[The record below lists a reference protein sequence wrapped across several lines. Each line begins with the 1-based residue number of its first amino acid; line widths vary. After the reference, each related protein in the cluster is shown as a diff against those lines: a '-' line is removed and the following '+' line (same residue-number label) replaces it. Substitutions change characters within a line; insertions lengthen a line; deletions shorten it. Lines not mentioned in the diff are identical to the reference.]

1 MSIRKAVVAI
11 ALALPLGVL
20 AENQEQL
27 TTKYTGFAGS
37 QENASSLVTGLREGK
52 EVSLTTEGVPTET
65 FTPPTKKMGYGNVD
79 NALALA
85 EASLKQQGVTN
96 PTPAQL
102 EAALMGGQITKADGT
117 IVEMKSILQ
126 MRADGQGWGQIA
138 HSLGFKGMGDVK
150 RAAKATPPT
159 PPTADTQAARG
170 ATKPERP
177 AKPERP
183 GKNR

>member
-1 MSIRKAVVAI
+1 MSIKKAVVAL
-11 ALALPLGVL
+11 ALALPLGAL

-27 TTKYTGFAGS
+27 TTKYTSLAGS
-37 QENASSLVTGLREGK
+37 QESASSLVTGLRDGK
-52 EVSLTTEGVPTET
+52 EVTLTKEGSTET
-65 FTPPTKKMGYGNVD
+65 FTPPTKKMGFGEVD

-85 EASLKQQGVTN
+85 EASLKQQGITN

-102 EAALMGGQITKADGT
+102 EAALMGGPITKADGT
-117 IVEMKSILQ
+117 TVEMKSILG

-150 RAAKATPPT
+150 RADKATPPT
-159 PPTADTQAARG
+159 PPTAAQG
-170 ATKPERP
+170 ATKPEKP

>member
-1 MSIRKAVVAI
+1 MSIRKAVVAM

-20 AENQEQL
+20 AENQQQL
-27 TTKYTGFAGS
+27 TTKYTGLAGS
-37 QENASSLVTGLREGK
+37 QESASSLVAGLREGK
-52 EVSLTTEGVPTET
+52 EVTLTKEGATET
-65 FTPPTKKMGYGNVD
+65 FTPPTKKMGFGEVD

-85 EASLKQQGVTN
+85 EGSLKQQGITN

-102 EAALMGGQITKADGT
+102 EAALMGGEITNAKGET
-117 IVEMKSILQ
+117 VQMKSILQ
-126 MRADGQGWGQIA
+126 LRADGQGWGQIA

-150 RAAKATPPT
+150 RADKATPPT